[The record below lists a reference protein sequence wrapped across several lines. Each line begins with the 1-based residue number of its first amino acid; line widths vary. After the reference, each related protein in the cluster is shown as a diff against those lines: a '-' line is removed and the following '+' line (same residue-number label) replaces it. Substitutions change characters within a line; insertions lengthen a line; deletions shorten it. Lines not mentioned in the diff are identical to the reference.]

1 MTNEAVLQNCSHFA
15 TFLCKPNS
23 KKPATMQGFKDAKFG
38 QNLMSFIRQGYNVG
52 LALSMSGLIAFD
64 LDHHDDNA
72 TPEADLESLE
82 AELNSKLPRTL
93 TQSTASGNGKHLIF
107 SAKGVTTPRGKIGK
121 FCDVKYNGYI
131 MIAPSV
137 VNGKQYQIIDGIDEN
152 GDFIIAELP
161 QAWLNYLNKNTNSIA
176 KQAQKTDIGTSE
188 RKIYKNIN
196 IERLFNNCAF
206 LRYCRDDAEIL
217 SEPEWFSMVSIL
229 AQIEDSDELIHQL
242 SEPYPKYSYEETQRK
257 IDNARNFGHP
267 QSCKYIL
274 ANYPEICGN
283 CNYIKNRKE
292 Y

>member
-1 MTNEAVLQNCSHFA
+1 MTYEWTMGNWSKYA
-15 TFLCKPNS
+15 TFPCKQNT
-23 KKPATMQGFKDAKFG
+23 KIPATKRGFKDAKFG
-38 QNLMSFIRQGYNVG
+38 QDLMSFIRQGYNVG

-121 FCDVKYNGYI
+121 FCDAKYNGYI

-152 GDFIIAELP
+152 GNFIIAELS
-161 QAWLNYLNKNTNSIA
+161 QAWLNFLNKDTNS
-176 KQAQKTDIGTSE
+176 KTNQAQKTDFSSFE
-188 RKIYKNIN
+188 RKIYKNID

-206 LRYCRDDAEIL
+206 LRNCRDNAEIL

-229 AQIEDSDELIHQL
+229 AQIEESDELIHRL
-242 SEPYPKYSYEETQRK
+242 LEPYPKYNYAETQRK
-257 IDNARNFGHP
+257 IDNAHNFGHP

-274 ANYPEICGN
+274 ANYPEICRN
-283 CNYIKNRKE
+283 CNYINNRKGN
-292 Y
+292 